1 MRKILTIIFALVL
14 FVLAILIQSEL
25 AKIVLHFSFK
35 LCFYEIDK
43 KQIKINTNLRKTHS
57 LAHKYRNFK
66 KN

>member
-1 MRKILTIIFALVL
+1 MVNLLAVFTKVQTDK
-14 FVLAILIQSEL
+14 LAILIQSEL